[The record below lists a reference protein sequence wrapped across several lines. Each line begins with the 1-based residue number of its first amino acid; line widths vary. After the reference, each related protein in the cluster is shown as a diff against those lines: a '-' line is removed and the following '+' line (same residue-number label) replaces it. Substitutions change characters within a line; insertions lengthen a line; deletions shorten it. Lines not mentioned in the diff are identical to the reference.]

1 MIVCKNCGA
10 KNPNDRSVCV
20 KCGAFLYEK
29 NPQFEKDPK
38 VLRKMRWT
46 RIWNTIKSMGLM
58 IIVLLVSFIVLS
70 VLMFFVIR
78 FFSSRMDWPT
88 EEDLQQE
95 MEEFQKAQESYEAEQ
110 SKNNAESD
118 TTRSALPDHPDANM
132 PQGNLMIEFSLPE

>member
-1 MIVCKNCGA
+1 MIVCKNCGS
-10 KNPNDRSVCV
+10 KNPNNRSVCV

-58 IIVLLVSFIVLS
+58 IIVLFVSFILLS

-78 FFSSRMDWPT
+78 FVSSRMDWPT
-88 EEDLQQE
+88 EDELQQE
-95 MEEFQKAQESYEAEQ
+95 MEEFQKSQESYEAER
-110 SKNNAESD
+110 SKRYAESD
-118 TTRSALPDHPDANM
+118 KTRSALPDSPDSDMHQSNIIVRYSM
-132 PQGNLMIEFSLPE
+132 PA